1 MPEIVIP
8 SGGITDDQTPEIR
21 VLVTGPLGAGAS
33 IHIVRNAVDIGQATA
48 LSLTEYSFTDNV
60 APGIYSY
67 VAEIWDQQNII
78 PSPPYVIE
86 VVSNEEPPV
95 YESDFFSSVLYGYL
109 SVDDLSV
116 GVPEPGE
123 GLLNLSV
130 GVPEPGESISINF
143 SIDNLDIGVPGIEDG
158 TLEETIGFPEVRPL
172 PDTIAIS
179 LVPSITGGTLDE
191 VINSQEF
198 SHELDI
204 LSINNV
210 PSIVGGTL
218 QVVISYVNYA
228 YDHDTLSTS
237 VPAISSGTLL

>member
-123 GLLNLSV
+123 SLSV
-130 GVPEPGESISINF
+130 NF
-143 SIDNLDIGVPGIEDG
+143 VIDNLDIGVPGIEDG

-191 VINSQEF
+191 VINFQEF

-218 QVVISYVNYA
+218 QVVISYVD
-228 YDHDTLSTS
+228 YDYEDDTLSTS

>member
-8 SGGITDDQTPEIR
+8 SGGTTDDQTPEIR

-33 IHIVRNAVDIGQATA
+33 IHIIRNAVAIGQATA

-60 APGIYSY
+60 APGIYTY
-67 VAEIWDQQNII
+67 VAEIRDQQNIT

-95 YESDFFSSVLYGYL
+95 YESDFFSSVLYSYL
-109 SVDDLSV
+109 GVDSLT
-116 GVPEPGE
+116 
-123 GLLNLSV
+123 V
-130 GVPEPGESISINF
+130 GVPEPGESLSVNF
-143 SIDNLDIGVPGIEDG
+143 SIDDLDISVPGIEDG
-158 TLEETIGFPEVRPL
+158 TLEETISVQEIRPL
-172 PDTIAIS
+172 PDVIAIS
-179 LVPSITGGTLDE
+179 SVPSITDGTLDE
-191 VINSQEF
+191 IINFLEV

-204 LSINNV
+204 LLINNV

-218 QVVISYVNYA
+218 QTVISYVNYA

-237 VPAISSGTLL
+237 VPAISSGTLI